1 MLDSSSI
8 FTIVS
13 WYLGNFQRW
22 PVSFYPGDNIL
33 LVLLVYILWSHYSF
47 WYSDCLPLASG
58 SSNLAPVPFRQV
70 PSSPF
75 SGFILYISGPRLRI
89 INFLRNFGSFM
100 FYLYVAVLSSLL
112 SISGGRAVGLS
123 TKRSASLCSCEG
135 LLSLL
140 WPFPLFHI

>member
-1 MLDSSSI
+1 MLDSKSV

-22 PVSFYPGDNIL
+22 PVSFYPGNNIL

-47 WYSDCLPLASG
+47 WYSNCPPLASR
-58 SSNLAPVPFRQV
+58 SSNLAPVSFRQV

-89 INFLRNFGSFM
+89 INFLRSFGS
-100 FYLYVAVLSSLL
+100 YIYVAVLSSLL
-112 SISGGRAVGLS
+112 SISGGRALGVS
-123 TKRSASLCSCEG
+123 RKRSASLCSCEG

-140 WPFPLFHI
+140 WPFLLFHI